1 MQHVQRTAPRH
12 STRAGLVEGERVPV
26 TRMKVR
32 HLPLKKFNGE
42 EIVLNSRH
50 LLVYATLLTFS
61 ASLEG
66 DRATARVELGKLI
79 ELTGLSERSVSRLL
93 SDLVSVGFIVRKKRL
108 NRASITYL
116 WQDPGHHV
124 HEV

>member
-1 MQHVQRTAPRH
+1 M
-12 STRAGLVEGERVPV
+12 

-42 EIVLNSRH
+42 EIVFNSRH

-79 ELTGLSERSVSRLL
+79 ELTGISERSISRLL
-93 SDLVSVGFIVRKKRL
+93 SDLVLVGFIVRKKRV
-108 NRASITYL
+108 NRAS
-116 WQDPGHHV
+116 V
-124 HEV
+124 S